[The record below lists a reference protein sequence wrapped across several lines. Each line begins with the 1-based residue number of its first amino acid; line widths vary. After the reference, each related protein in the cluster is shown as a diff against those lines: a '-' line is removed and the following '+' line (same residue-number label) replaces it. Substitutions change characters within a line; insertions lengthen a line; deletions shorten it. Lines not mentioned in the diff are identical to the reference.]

1 MSSLGRHRI
10 RGQLELIMTIG
21 VRPEPQRLKSR
32 RPVQRGEI
40 SIVIGIEGDVAPGFE
55 RVREVFGDNFE
66 GHGDVGAAVCVYRH
80 GRKVVD
86 LWGGLADVGTGLP
99 WTRDTL
105 QLVYSATK
113 AATATCAHLLAQ
125 RGELDL
131 DRPAA
136 WYWPEFAAQGKAD
149 IPVRWLLSHRAG
161 LPAIDNPMP
170 LADLL
175 AWDPM
180 AAALAAQRPAW
191 EPGTA
196 HGYHGRTFGW
206 LVGEVIR
213 RVVRAQRGHVL
224 RRGDRGAGR
233 ARFLHRPARRRTRAG
248 SPGWSSTSRRGPRCA
263 DIPLDQIPEQFRPLV
278 AAFTDPESLMN
289 RAFGLSV
296 PDIDFNSPEA
306 QAAEIPSSNGICTA
320 DGLAR
325 LYAALI
331 GEVDGVRVL
340 DAASLAG
347 AIAEQAAGPDR
358 VLLVP
363 TRFASGYMLPTEESP
378 LGRPGLV
385 RPSGTRR
392 VARLR
397 RPGERH
403 RVRLRGQSYPA
414 GHGRQP
420 RGAAR
425 PGRPGLPGV
434 GPCGP
439 TWFLLPAEEA
449 ARQEGEDQ
457 RVRARTSSG
466 LAGGKPVCIES
477 WIASTAAPS
486 GV

>member
-1 MSSLGRHRI
+1 
-10 RGQLELIMTIG
+10 
-21 VRPEPQRLKSR
+21 V
-32 RPVQRGEI
+32 I
-40 SIVIGIEGDVAPGFE
+40 SIEGDVAPGFE
-55 RVREVFGDNFE
+55 RVRDVFEDNFE

-86 LWGGLADVGTGLP
+86 LWGGLADARTGRP
-99 WTRDTL
+99 WKADTL

-125 RGELDL
+125 GGELDL
-131 DRPAA
+131 DKPAA

-161 LPAIDNPMP
+161 LPVIDKPLP

-180 AAALAAQRPAW
+180 AAALAAQRPVW

-213 RVVRAQRGHVL
+213 RVSGRSVGTFFAEEIAGPAGLDFYIGLPAAERNRVS
-224 RRGDRGAGR
+224 RMVIDEPPGAEV
-233 ARFLHRPARRRTRAG
+233 AY
-248 SPGWSSTSRRGPRCA
+248 
-263 DIPLDQIPEQFRPLV
+263 IPPDQIPEQFRPLV
-278 AAFTDPESLMN
+278 AAFTDPDSLMN

-296 PDIDFNSPEA
+296 PDIDFNSPEM

-331 GEVDGVRVL
+331 GEVDGVRIL
-340 DAASLAG
+340 DDAALAG
-347 AIAEQAAGPDR
+347 AITEQAAGPDR

-378 LGRPGLV
+378 LGG
-385 RPSGTRR
+385 
-392 VARLR
+392 
-397 RPGERH
+397 
-403 RVRLRGQSYPA
+403 PA
-414 GHGRQP
+414 SFGH
-420 RGAAR
+420 
-425 PGRPGLPGV
+425 PGRGGSLGYGDPESGVAFGYVVSHIRQDLADNRAGLLV
-434 GPCGP
+434 Q
-439 TWFLLPAEEA
+439 A
-449 ARQEGEDQ
+449 
-457 RVRARTSSG
+457 VRACLT
-466 LAGGKPVCIES
+466 
-477 WIASTAAPS
+477 
-486 GV
+486 

>member
-1 MSSLGRHRI
+1 
-10 RGQLELIMTIG
+10 
-21 VRPEPQRLKSR
+21 VR
-32 RPVQRGEI
+32 RGEI
-40 SIVIGIEGDVAPGFE
+40 SIVIVIEGDVAPGFE
-55 RVREVFGDNFE
+55 RVRDVFRENFE
-66 GHGDVGAAVCVYRH
+66 SNGDVGAAICVYRH

-86 LWGGLADVGTGLP
+86 LWGGLADAGTGRP
-99 WTRDTL
+99 WRRDTL

-131 DRPAA
+131 DKPAA

-161 LPAIDNPMP
+161 LPVIDNPMP

-213 RVVRAQRGHVL
+213 RVS
-224 RRGDRGAGR
+224 GR
-233 ARFLHRPARRRTRAG
+233 SVGTFFAEEIAARAG
-248 SPGWSSTSRRGPRCA
+248 LDFYIGLPAAERGRVSRMVIDEPPGAEVA
-263 DIPLDQIPEQFRPLV
+263 DIPLEQIPEQFRPLV
-278 AAFTDPESLMN
+278 AAVTDPESLMN

-358 VLLVP
+358 VLLIP

-378 LGRPGLV
+378 LGGPG
-385 RPSGTRR
+385 SF
-392 VARLR
+392 
-397 RPGERH
+397 
-403 RVRLRGQSYPA
+403 
-414 GHGRQP
+414 GH
-420 RGAAR
+420 
-425 PGRPGLPGV
+425 PGRGGSLGFGDPDSGVAFGYVVSHIRQDMNDNRAGLLV
-434 GPCGP
+434 Q
-439 TWFLLPAEEA
+439 A
-449 ARQEGEDQ
+449 
-457 RVRARTSSG
+457 VRACLT
-466 LAGGKPVCIES
+466 
-477 WIASTAAPS
+477 
-486 GV
+486 